1 VRPRAL
7 WFVALCALPAT
18 ARAQQPEEMPAEV
31 VLGFNPAE
39 NAQTLQRSAD
49 EIASLLSERIH
60 LPVRASVTLDY
71 TTLVESMRSGHVHVA
86 WLTPSPL
93 VLAERLFGVRVLLTQ
108 VRRGKPTYF
117 SAVVVREDSRFHT
130 LEDLRGGSV
139 AWIDPTST
147 LAVTPTSSEWATTC
161 DTTSTMTMDSTV
173 KNPQFMVS
181 LPRVIARE

>member
-1 VRPRAL
+1 MRPRAL
-7 WFVALCALPAT
+7 WFIALCALPAR
-18 ARAQQPEEMPAEV
+18 AWAQQPEEMPAEV

-71 TTLVESMRSGHVHVA
+71 TTLVESMRAGHVHVA

-139 AWIDPTST
+139 A
-147 LAVTPTSSEWATTC
+147 
-161 DTTSTMTMDSTV
+161 
-173 KNPQFMVS
+173 
-181 LPRVIARE
+181 